1 MATSALLSGSLC
13 PSLSQQQQGADPGSP
28 FNMLGVQS
36 APQAKQLAAAR
47 PQSLAANQAV
57 QMQHAGAASAPASA
71 TRPARR
77 PLARRVTCSAASEAP
92 TKVVETGLPRTA
104 VVGVLGGGQLGKMLG
119 QEAVSAGG
127 RAGGRALH
135 SIPCWPHA
143 TLPATCMYSSQCSR
157 RATGCPPTS
166 APPLPLHLRSPP
178 ARAAAVLRSR
188 SPPRARARR
197 APHPRPRWG

>member
-1 MATSALLSGSLC
+1 MAPSALLSDSLC
-13 PSLSQQQQGADPGSP
+13 PSPSWKQQGAARAVR

-71 TRPARR
+71 ARPARR
-77 PLARRVTCSAASEAP
+77 PLARRVTCSAASEAA

-104 VVGVLGGGQLGKMLG
+104 VVGVLGGGLLGKMLG

-127 RAGGRALH
+127 RAGDPALDSLAGRTLH
-135 SIPCWPHA
+135 C
-143 TLPATCMYSSQCSR
+143 
-157 RATGCPPTS
+157 
-166 APPLPLHLRSPP
+166 LPLASTTRS
-178 ARAAAVLRSR
+178 AADMQRIA
-188 SPPRARARR
+188 
-197 APHPRPRWG
+197 